1 MNVVGYVGRAPA
13 AFDVIIDPFFL
24 SPTPLMAMEFIN
36 GKTPSNI
43 LIAGKFMNCSG
54 KIRMKDGRKIQ
65 IDTPSTYGFS
75 GGLCFVRTGID
86 PWQFYGIMSEAS
98 RLWNICISLK
108 ESRTFLD
115 YINNS
120 LKTKRENSDM

>member
-1 MNVVGYVGRAPA
+1 
-13 AFDVIIDPFFL
+13 
-24 SPTPLMAMEFIN
+24 MAMELIN

-54 KIRMKDGRKIQ
+54 KIRMKDRRKIH
-65 IDTPSTYGFS
+65 IDTPSIYGFN
-75 GGLCFVRTGID
+75 GGPCFIGTGID
-86 PWQFYGIMSEAS
+86 PWEFYGVMSGAT

-115 YINNS
+115 YLNNS
-120 LKTKRENSDM
+120 LKTRRENSDM

>member
-1 MNVVGYVGRAPA
+1 
-13 AFDVIIDPFFL
+13 
-24 SPTPLMAMEFIN
+24 MAMEFIN
-36 GKTPSNI
+36 GKIPSNI

-54 KIRMKDGRKIQ
+54 KIRMKDGRNIH

-75 GGLCFVRTGID
+75 GGPCFVRTGFD
-86 PWQFYGIMSEAS
+86 PWQFYGIMSGAS
-98 RLWNICISLK
+98 RLWNRCISLK